1 MAHLFAKWIILLTL
15 KMHEHETEQPKCAEF
30 LQSFMPTA
38 DYSWSLQSFFSCL
51 SLSFSSHSIMMIFLS
66 NRCLLHVICFE
77 RYLVYIHTCIDVL
90 VYGHDFLVLFF
101 QNNFFFSMLHYCE
114 CCALFIGRSG
124 DLLIL
129 FVNYSHVHN
138 HARYFAIK

>member
-101 QNNFFFSMLHYCE
+101 QNNFFFSRCYIIVS
-114 CCALFIGRSG
+114 AVRY
-124 DLLIL
+124 LLAVVAIYWSCLWIIRTFTITPVIL
-129 FVNYSHVHN
+129 P
-138 HARYFAIK
+138 

>member
-1 MAHLFAKWIILLTL
+1 MSTKPSNQNALNFYKVLCRLLTT
-15 KMHEHETEQPKCAEF
+15 HGR
-30 LQSFMPTA
+30 
-38 DYSWSLQSFFSCL
+38 YSRFFPV

-66 NRCLLHVICFE
+66 NRCLLHVLCFE